1 MRDEATQKKVKRV
14 TIKNLSDGIEKKIGF
29 ADPEI
34 ATKLAKF
41 LIEKSNE
48 EGKVELMDDAE
59 FKGQTHSEAVWIL
72 RKDLHAKVNQYIKDY
87 PIYNGIAITTLLSQ
101 IQNMFEDI
109 KDDVKQD
116 LEDQDYEDDGTAKI
130 DDIWKSI

>member
-1 MRDEATQKKVKRV
+1 MKRV

-59 FKGQTHSEAVWIL
+59 FKG
-72 RKDLHAKVNQYIKDY
+72 
-87 PIYNGIAITTLLSQ
+87 
-101 IQNMFEDI
+101 
-109 KDDVKQD
+109 
-116 LEDQDYEDDGTAKI
+116 
-130 DDIWKSI
+130 